1 MLTNLVP
8 DTFYQEDLFVQN
20 KYKKNDLLMNTI
32 DNINESIRTKA
43 IFYAS
48 QGVNQ
53 EWKMKCDQRS
63 SLYTTKIEDFVKV
76 Y

>member
-8 DTFYQEDLFVQN
+8 DTFYQKDLFVQN
-20 KYKKNDLLMNTI
+20 DCRKNDELMNTI
-32 DNINESIRTKA
+32 DNINDSIRAKA

-48 QGVNQ
+48 QGINQ
-53 EWKMKCDQRS
+53 KWKMRCDQRS